1 MINEEVV
8 WCERYRPHTVEDT
21 ILPLELKTL
30 FKNFVKQKTIPNL
43 LFSGG
48 PGMGKTTIARAMC
61 EELRCDYIVINGS
74 LEGNIDTLRNKI
86 ASFASTVSFSGGRKY
101 VIIDE
106 ADGLTVATQP
116 ALRHFMEKYSSNAG
130 FILTCNYP
138 NKLIKEL
145 HSRDATIEFKI
156 PKVECSKIAASFF
169 KRILEI
175 LEKENV
181 TYDKEVIAEIIN
193 KHFPDF
199 RKTLNEL
206 QKYSVSGIIDTG
218 ILSSLHGI
226 DIHDLI
232 KFIKQ
237 KNYTECRKWIAEN
250 FDGNSADLFRKFYD
264 TSMGYLS
271 PSSIPA
277 LILLIGK
284 SQYYSAM
291 VADQEINVMAFIA
304 ELMIEEIF
312 Q

>member
-30 FKNFVKQKTIPNL
+30 FKNFVKQRTIPNL

-61 EELRCDYIVINGS
+61 EELGCDYIVINGS

-86 ASFASTVSFSGGRKY
+86 ANFASTVSFSGGRKY

-156 PKVECSKIAASFF
+156 PKS
-169 KRILEI
+169 
-175 LEKENV
+175 
-181 TYDKEVIAEIIN
+181 
-193 KHFPDF
+193 
-199 RKTLNEL
+199 
-206 QKYSVSGIIDTG
+206 
-218 ILSSLHGI
+218 
-226 DIHDLI
+226 
-232 KFIKQ
+232 
-237 KNYTECRKWIAEN
+237 
-250 FDGNSADLFRKFYD
+250 
-264 TSMGYLS
+264 
-271 PSSIPA
+271 
-277 LILLIGK
+277 
-284 SQYYSAM
+284 
-291 VADQEINVMAFIA
+291 
-304 ELMIEEIF
+304 
-312 Q
+312 